1 MKNKYSSR
9 RVFIPWIIVV
19 IIFSVLVSTFFF
31 MRLQDTFKERQ
42 HSDACI
48 HLEDYASTISE
59 VVAYNFNKN
68 WNSLEI
74 VKNFCENY
82 EGTDFEK
89 LQKFLKEKKDVWS
102 NNRITLITESGRL
115 YNENAETVIRP
126 KVAKKV
132 ENIAEEGK
140 SFSTDGHNL
149 DYILNVDSKITIK
162 GERIIAVSTAIT
174 FNSTINFDNIKQFES
189 MGYLSLINNNGTKLA
204 EQPNPK
210 IRFPNNVFSY
220 LQNCD
225 VSNFSEDKVNISTA
239 LQEGKTYL
247 GFMKNQLTK
256 ESHYF
261 IFYPLGSGEKYEATR
276 CHLFFMVPEDVISRN
291 HFDFSRYITRLS
303 IFLILMICVSIL
315 LVFLVAYKSK
325 SRLIQDDMHKNEVAQ
340 YEKLKLALA
349 MAEQSNK
356 AKSSFL
362 SNMSH
367 DIRTPLNAIISM
379 SDFALQEK
387 DIQPKVLNYL
397 NIIKKSS
404 SHLLQLINNVLDMS
418 RIDSGKFV
426 IKEEPFDFGVLI
438 NDVAN
443 IIHPDCK
450 KKKITLYT
458 ESFIDHTYLIGD
470 KLIIQRI
477 LINLLSNAVKFTPE
491 LGSIWFSIEEKP
503 TLRDGKCAFQ
513 ISVED
518 TGFGIKKENLETIF
532 SPFSR
537 EDNEKTA
544 NIEGTGLGLA
554 ITKNLIETMGGSI
567 SVASEENKG
576 TKFTVDI
583 FFTISSAEKISEKES
598 EKTKKVGNDFGG
610 IKALVVEDNAI
621 NRQIINILLH
631 NINIECDFAE
641 NGRIALEKFNAAPEK
656 AYDLIYM
663 DIQMPELNGYETT
676 KALRSGE
683 KKEGHTIP
691 IIAMTA
697 NVFDEDVE
705 KCRKAG
711 MNAHIGKPID
721 PSQLA
726 YVTNQVLSRQK
737 SDVNEKEVG
746 GGSSFL
752 TDTTN

>member
-1 MKNKYSSR
+1 M
-9 RVFIPWIIVV
+9 I
-19 IIFSVLVSTFFF
+19 
-31 MRLQDTFKERQ
+31 KE
-42 HSDACI
+42 I
-48 HLEDYASTISE
+48 
-59 VVAYNFNKN
+59 
-68 WNSLEI
+68 
-74 VKNFCENY
+74 
-82 EGTDFEK
+82 
-89 LQKFLKEKKDVWS
+89 
-102 NNRITLITESGRL
+102 
-115 YNENAETVIRP
+115 
-126 KVAKKV
+126 
-132 ENIAEEGK
+132 
-140 SFSTDGHNL
+140 
-149 DYILNVDSKITIK
+149 
-162 GERIIAVSTAIT
+162 
-174 FNSTINFDNIKQFES
+174 
-189 MGYLSLINNNGTKLA
+189 LSLINNNGGKIA
-204 EQPNPK
+204 EQPNSS
-210 IRFPNNVFSY
+210 IRFPNNIFTY
-220 LQNCD
+220 LQDCR
-225 VSNFSEDKVNISTA
+225 VTTLSSEKTSISES
-239 LQEGKTYL
+239 LQSGTVFVGYMENLRSK
-247 GFMKNQLTK
+247 KN
-256 ESHYF
+256 HYF
-261 IFYPLGSGEKYEATR
+261 ICYPIESEEKYEPIR
-276 CHLFFMVPEDVISRN
+276 CHMFFMVPEEVISRN
-291 HFDFSRYITRLS
+291 HFDFSKHITRIS
-303 IFLILMICVSIL
+303 IVLILLVCVSIL
-315 LVFLVAYKSK
+315 LLFLVAYKSK
-325 SRLIQDDMHKNEVAQ
+325 SRLMQDDMHKNEVAQ
-340 YEKLKLALA
+340 NEKLKLALA

-356 AKSSFL
+356 AKTSFL

-458 ESFIDHTYLIGD
+458 ESFIDHSYLIGD

-518 TGFGIKKENLETIF
+518 TGFGIKKENLKTIF
-532 SPFSR
+532 SPFTR

-554 ITKNLIETMGGSI
+554 ITKNLIEAMGGSI
-567 SVASEENKG
+567 SVDSEENKG

-610 IKALVVEDNAI
+610 IKALVVEDNTI
-621 NRQIINILLH
+621 NRQIINILLQ
-631 NINIECDFAE
+631 NINIKCDFAE
-641 NGRIALEKFNAAPEK
+641 NGRIALEKFNAAPDK

-683 KKEGHTIP
+683 KEEGHTIP

-721 PSQLA
+721 PNQLA
-726 YVTNQVLSRQK
+726 YVTSQVLSRQK
-737 SDVNEKEVG
+737 SDDFEKEVG